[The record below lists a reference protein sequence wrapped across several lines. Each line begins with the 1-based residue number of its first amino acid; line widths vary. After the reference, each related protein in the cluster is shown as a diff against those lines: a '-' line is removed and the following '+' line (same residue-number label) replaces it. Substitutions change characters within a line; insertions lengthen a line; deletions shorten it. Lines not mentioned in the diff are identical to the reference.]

1 MKFPERKGKSCIKD
15 FKFPR
20 DSSHG
25 TAKAPAASSDCRGL
39 CRFKAPSLRRHPGI
53 CGEPGRQP
61 AARPLQTAGF
71 PGGRVGGLRPAPSMT
86 GCPGFS
92 IAAVRTLPQRE
103 YLSRPGEGDGLFR
116 KFRVTG
122 QKFLRKA
129 EVPPLV
135 HREKAGD
142 VRCL

>member
-1 MKFPERKGKSCIKD
+1 MKFSERKGKSCIKD

-20 DSSHG
+20 GSSRG
-25 TAKAPAASSDCRGL
+25 TAKAPAASSGCRGL
-39 CRFKAPSLRRHPGI
+39 CRFKALSLRRDPGM

-61 AARPLQTAGF
+61 TARPLQTADF
-71 PGGRVGGLRPAPSMT
+71 PEDGRVVSASAPSMA
-86 GCPGFS
+86 GCREFS
-92 IAAVRTLPQRE
+92 IAAVWTRPQRE